1 MTAHHVETGL
11 PSLHGRPLDAATYE
25 VVLALCI
32 GFSIPGLAPPLLYSE
47 GVPAEQLAAE
57 ARAAGLVRP
66 DGRPTPELR
75 ASMLRDADPYQVR
88 RLQRALVDLYCSE
101 SLPLGTLA
109 RRLAGDGLVDDRVAG
124 VLAQEG
130 TALLGTD
137 PAAAL
142 DLLERAVAA
151 GADAVGTAPR
161 RAEAALG
168 AGDLDAASR
177 ILDTY
182 FGHGCTDAQPTLPDT
197 ARAVRV
203 ASALWAHRGMM
214 SRAADVHRWA
224 AGAGSAGVEA
234 LGAVTLL
241 ATGDV
246 TGARVMISGGAS
258 AASPSLVDVA
268 HLLLA
273 EGALHSLGEDPSGAV
288 PVLIRASDTLNATGR
303 VSPAPELPGC
313 LAATVGLLAGNH
325 QTALTVIQA
334 ALASGQG
341 GRVLRP
347 RLCFLGGWAAML
359 MDQPALARDFCDEAL
374 GLHQHLTPRDH
385 LLLQALEVGLARRAG
400 DSAALVQAWQRARE
414 ALLHVS
420 VDLFTVLPL
429 TELVVAAARLRD
441 SDALRPHLDEAWAL
455 LSELGDPPL
464 WSVPLHWSAARAAL
478 LLERPGE
485 LAPHAAA
492 LVHQSSAYPLAATFA
507 LAGKAWVSVLA
518 GRFDTDAVEAAAQGL
533 AVAGFAW
540 DGARLAGHASA
551 RADDRQDMTRLLS
564 CARDLRPAR
573 ERVMRPDVGT
583 APVAPAPPSGP
594 DPGVAAVA
602 SPRVTAGPQYGRPD
616 AGTRGPA
623 TSGAGAGMRGA
634 AVRMAGEPALS
645 GREREI
651 AHLVLQG
658 RTYREIS
665 EEIFISP
672 RTVEHHVARIRRRFG
687 ASSRSDLLARLRLS
701 LETTPGDTSAA
712 APPPSGRVPSPLG
725 TPHRGRRNP

>member
-1 MTAHHVETGL
+1 MTAHDVETGT
-11 PSLHGRPLDAATYE
+11 PPLHGRPLDAATYE

-32 GFSIPGLAPPLLYSE
+32 GFSIPGLVPPLLYNE

-57 ARAAGLVRP
+57 ARAAGLVQP

-75 ASMLRDADPYQVR
+75 ASMLRDADAYQVR

-101 SLPLGTLA
+101 SLPLGPLA
-109 RRLAGDGLVDDRVAG
+109 RRLAADGLVDDRVAG
-124 VLAQEG
+124 VLAEEG

-151 GADAVGTAPR
+151 GADATGTGPR

-182 FGHGCTDAQPTLPDT
+182 FGHGDADAEPVLADA

-224 AGAGSAGVEA
+224 AGAGSTGVDP
-234 LGAVTLL
+234 LGALALL
-241 ATGDV
+241 ATGDA
-246 TGARVMISGGAS
+246 TGARAMVSGGGP
-258 AASPSLVDVA
+258 AASPSLADVA

-273 EGALHSLGEDPSGAV
+273 EGALQSLGPDPSSAV
-288 PVLIRASDTLNATGR
+288 PILIRSSDTLNATGR
-303 VSPAPELPGC
+303 VSPSPELPAC
-313 LAATVGLLAGNH
+313 LAATVALLAGNH
-325 QTALTVIQA
+325 QTALAVIQA
-334 ALASGQG
+334 ALTGGQG
-341 GRVLRP
+341 GRVSRP

-359 MDQPALARDFCDEAL
+359 LDQPALARDFCDEARARD
-374 GLHQHLTPRDH
+374 QRLTPRDH

-420 VDLFTVLPL
+420 VDLFTLLPF
-429 TELVVAAARLRD
+429 TELVIAAARLRD
-441 SDALRPHLDEAWAL
+441 SDALRTHLDEAWVL
-455 LSELGDPPL
+455 LSQLGDPPL
-464 WSVPLHWSAARAAL
+464 WSVPLHWSAAQAAL
-478 LLERPGE
+478 LLERPGD

-492 LVHQSSAYPLAATFA
+492 LVHQPSAYPLAATFA

-518 GRFDTDAVEAAAQGL
+518 GRSETGAVEAAAQGL
-533 AVAGFAW
+533 AAAGFAW
-540 DGARLAGHASA
+540 EGARLAGHAAA
-551 RADDRQDMTRLLS
+551 RADDRRDMTRLLS

-573 ERVMRPDVGT
+573 ERITPHDVGPSPA
-583 APVAPAPPSGP
+583 APVPPGDRTPRPARTALPHGSAGTGAAMHGAAM
-594 DPGVAAVA
+594 PGA
-602 SPRVTAGPQYGRPD
+602 D

-623 TSGAGAGMRGA
+623 AR
-634 AVRMAGEPALS
+634 RAGEPALS

-651 AHLVLQG
+651 AQLVLQG

-687 ASSRSDLLARLRLS
+687 ASSRSDLLARLRVS
-701 LETTPGDTSAA
+701 LGTTSAETSTA
-712 APPPSGRVPSPLG
+712 AHPLPGRVPNPVGSPN
-725 TPHRGRRNP
+725 RGRRNP

>member
-1 MTAHHVETGL
+1 MTAHDVETGE
-11 PSLHGRPLDAATYE
+11 PSLHDLPLDAATYE
-25 VVLALCI
+25 VVLALCL
-32 GFSIPGLAPPLLYSE
+32 GFSIPGLVPPLLYNE

-101 SLPLGTLA
+101 SLPLGPLA
-109 RRLAGDGLVDDRVAG
+109 RRLAADGLVDGRVAG
-124 VLAQEG
+124 VLVEEG
-130 TALLGTD
+130 TSLLGTD

-142 DLLERAVAA
+142 DLLERAVHA

-161 RAEAALG
+161 RAEAAFC

-182 FGHGCTDAQPTLPDT
+182 FGHGCADPEPVLPDA

-224 AGAGSAGVEA
+224 AGAGATGVET
-234 LGAVTLL
+234 LGALALL
-241 ATGDV
+241 ATGDAA
-246 TGARVMISGGAS
+246 GARAMASGGAS

-273 EGALHSLGEDPSGAV
+273 EGALQSLGPDPSGAV
-288 PVLIRASDTLNATGR
+288 PLLIRSSDTLDASGR
-303 VSPAPELPGC
+303 VSPAPELPAC
-313 LAATVGLLAGNH
+313 LAAIVALLAGHH
-325 QTALTVIQA
+325 QTALAVIQA

-341 GRVLRP
+341 GRVSRP
-347 RLCFLGGWAAML
+347 RLCLLGGWAAML
-359 MDQPALARDFCDEAL
+359 MDQPALARDFCDEAGARDQRL
-374 GLHQHLTPRDH
+374 APRDH

-420 VDLFTVLPL
+420 VDLLTVLPF
-429 TELVVAAARLRD
+429 TELVIAAARLRD

-455 LSELGDPPL
+455 LSTLGNPPL
-464 WSVPLHWSAARAAL
+464 WSVPLHWSATQAAL
-478 LLERPGE
+478 LLERPGD

-492 LVHQSSAYPLAATFA
+492 LVHQPSAYPLAATFA

-518 GRFDTDAVEAAAQGL
+518 GRFDTGTVEAAAQGL
-533 AVAGFAW
+533 AAAGFAW
-540 DGARLAGHASA
+540 EGARLAGHAAA
-551 RADDRQDMTRLLS
+551 RADDRRDMTRLLS

-573 ERVMRPDVGT
+573 ERITRPDVGPSPAAADPPGGRTPAGART
-583 APVAPAPPSGP
+583 ALPH
-594 DPGVAAVA
+594 
-602 SPRVTAGPQYGRPD
+602 RTAG
-616 AGTRGPA
+616 AGPATRGPA
-623 TSGAGAGMRGA
+623 TDGAGAPGADAGMRGPG
-634 AVRMAGEPALS
+634 VRRAGGPALS
-645 GREREI
+645 AREREI
-651 AHLVLQG
+651 AQLVLQG

-672 RTVEHHVARIRRRFG
+672 RTVEHHVARIRRRVG

-701 LETTPGDTSAA
+701 LGTTSAEPSTA
-712 APPPSGRVPSPLG
+712 APPLQGRGPDPLG
-725 TPHRGRRNP
+725 PPDRGR